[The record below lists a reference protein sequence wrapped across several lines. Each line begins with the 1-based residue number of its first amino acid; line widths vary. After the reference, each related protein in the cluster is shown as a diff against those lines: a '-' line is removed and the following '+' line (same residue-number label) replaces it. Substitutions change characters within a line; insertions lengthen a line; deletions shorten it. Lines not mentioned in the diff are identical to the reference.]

1 MYNYIHK
8 LEFLIKRSQQERA
21 DSALNFKRVISHLV
35 HEATKSN
42 VEPQTAFHELRRILA
57 KEYEDGNVLHDG
69 DKLEPNSEKR
79 DFVLEALAAGSK
91 PFNNY
96 ESGYVPANGNRT
108 KTSLKPEM
116 LQWSST
122 KRTEIGDDLYG
133 SDRRKV
139 ERVRRL

>member
-8 LEFLIKRSQQERA
+8 LEFLIKQSQQERA
-21 DSALNFKRVISHLV
+21 DSALNFKRVIGHLV

-42 VEPQTAFHELRRILA
+42 IEPQTTFHELKRILA
-57 KEYEDGNVLHDG
+57 KEYEDGNVYLDRE
-69 DKLEPNSEKR
+69 KLEENPDKR

-96 ESGYVPANGNRT
+96 ESGYVPTHGIRT

-122 KRTEIGDDLYG
+122 KRTDIEAGLYG
-133 SDRRKV
+133 SERLKV